1 MSEPDLIL
9 IHPRLPK
16 YPEERVSAWLTA
28 YDGHDTVHCTTP
40 ESPLNASDLRA
51 LLLRNEQLEES
62 REGMMLA
69 LCTDTYEYD
78 NALCDVVC
86 DKILD
91 MLIDGSEPSFGGARL
106 NALVRL
112 IRSAMAQHDTPE
124 QLPAPSMEWTPEGL
138 RVSGGLWEPHEAL
151 ALAEEIQKRY
161 GGRGG

>member
-1 MSEPDLIL
+1 MSEPDLVL
-9 IHPRLPK
+9 IHPRFPQ

-40 ESPLNASDLRA
+40 DSPLTASDLRA
-51 LLLRNEQLEES
+51 LLLRNAQLEES
-62 REGMMLA
+62 KEGMMLA

-86 DKILD
+86 DKILGL
-91 MLIDGSEPSFGGARL
+91 LIDGREPSFGGPRL

-124 QLPAPSMEWTPEGL
+124 RSSAPLDFTPEGV
-138 RVSGGLWEPHEAL
+138 RVREGVWEPHEAITR
-151 ALAEEIQKRY
+151 AREILRQY
-161 GGRGG
+161 GGRDE